1 MKWIWILF
9 ILLIPF
15 SIVIA
20 DPASSISKSAAPRI
34 DAYEGRFFA
43 GPQDS
48 DYKDYNLALKNR
60 VIRRI
65 QQKFGVELSSAP
77 YSGYDLLEIE
87 SLLRVKK
94 ANEPLDP
101 FLRMFPR
108 SP

>member
-1 MKWIWILF
+1 MKWIWFLF
-9 ILLIPF
+9 ILPIFL
-15 SIVIA
+15 SIASVGS
-20 DPASSISKSAAPRI
+20 ASSISKTAAPRI
-34 DAYEGRFFA
+34 DAYEGKLFT

-48 DYKDYNLALKNR
+48 DYKDYELALKNR

-65 QQKFGVELSSAP
+65 QQKFGVELPSAS

-94 ANEPLDP
+94 MNEPLDP